1 MRVSAIGA
9 VLAVNVALVGAL
21 AFLWSDEERSRWS
34 EPAAL
39 PPSLEDVVA
48 APPSE
53 PADVSRYRETLERP
67 LFAANRRMAP
77 RAEAGAES
85 PSAAESLKDVRLLGT
100 YGSGE
105 RGGIIVMKDGQVQRV
120 AVGESIGGW
129 KVTNGGKERSAELVR
144 DSGER
149 RQLELTLNNETP
161 AAPAAPAADRE
172 GAPAAAAAPAA
183 EKPRAAAAGQARA
196 SRGAS
201 SGARNPYSREAREER
216 QRQRLERANER
227 RAQQGRSPATK

>member
-1 MRVSAIGA
+1 MRVNAIGA
-9 VLAVNVALVGAL
+9 VLAVNVVLAGAL
-21 AFLWSDEERSRWS
+21 AFLWSDDGRSRWS

-39 PPSLEDVVA
+39 PPSLEDVVT

-67 LFAANRRMAP
+67 LFAASRRMAP
-77 RAEAGAES
+77 RAEAGAEAQ
-85 PSAAESLKDVRLLGT
+85 AADSLKDVRLLGT

-105 RGGIIVMKDGQVQRV
+105 RGGIIVMRDGQVQRV

-129 KVTNGGKERSAELVR
+129 KVAAGGQERSAELVR
-144 DSGER
+144 ASGER
-149 RQLELTLNNETP
+149 RQLELTLNSETP
-161 AAPAAPAADRE
+161 AAPAASAADRE
-172 GAPAAAAAPAA
+172 GTPAAAAAPGA
-183 EKPRAAAAGQARA
+183 EKPRAAAAGQART

-227 RAQQGRSPATK
+227 RAQQGRAPATK